1 MSKSITFD
9 KSKAFTLRI
18 IKLYNYLKVTHN
30 EFVLSK
36 QILRAGT
43 SIGANIAEA
52 EFAISTKDFLSKL
65 YIALKEAAETKY
77 WLDLLNDA
85 EYITKEQ
92 FDSINSDCEEIIK
105 LLTSITKTTNLN
117 NTKNQKLT
125 RNYTLVTSN

>member
-9 KSKAFTLRI
+9 KSKAFALKI

-125 RNYTLVTSN
+125 SNYTLVTSN